1 MQIDKKGG
9 NKKLTQQSDER
20 LYNCI
25 YFILCIFFKL
35 QNLGRVSVFNYF
47 QFCGLKENVQASTVK
62 LFVSWKKCY
71 EVT

>member
-1 MQIDKKGG
+1 MRDYI
-9 NKKLTQQSDER
+9 
-20 LYNCI
+20 I
-25 YFILCIFFKL
+25 AFILFYAFFFKL

-47 QFCGLKENVQASTVK
+47 QFCGLKENVQASPVK

>member
-1 MQIDKKGG
+1 MRDYI
-9 NKKLTQQSDER
+9 
-20 LYNCI
+20 I
-25 YFILCIFFKL
+25 AFILFYAFFFKL

-47 QFCGLKENVQASTVK
+47 QFCGLKENVQASTAK